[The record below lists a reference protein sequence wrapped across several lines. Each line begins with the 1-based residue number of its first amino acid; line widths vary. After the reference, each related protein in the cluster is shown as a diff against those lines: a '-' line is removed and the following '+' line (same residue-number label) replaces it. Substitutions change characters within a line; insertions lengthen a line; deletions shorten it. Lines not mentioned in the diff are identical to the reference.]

1 MPMTMVRRP
10 RAVRR
15 MYPAVLNEVR
25 NSYRVLAAASISTLA
40 DEISSWSHQP
50 RFFYEV
56 SVVPKKWRMTL
67 KWDRRTKSG
76 KIYDWVSLGT
86 GIRGDDPA
94 GKEYI
99 IVPKKAKALG
109 FHLPMVTKT
118 QAASGAIA
126 PSALSKPKDM
136 SLQVVHAPGIYPRHL
151 GEELYKMLRS
161 RNPGSFHNISEAAI
175 KRAFRKMG
183 IYVG

>member
-1 MPMTMVRRP
+1 MPMTMIRRP

-25 NSYRVLAAASISTLA
+25 NSYRVLGAASIMTLA
-40 DEISSWSHQP
+40 DEISSWDHQP
-50 RFFYEV
+50 RFSYEV
-56 SVVPKKWRMTL
+56 SVAPRKWRLTL

-76 KIYDWVSLGT
+76 MIYDWVSTGT
-86 GIRGDDPA
+86 GERGDDPA
-94 GKEYI
+94 GKAYE

-118 QAASGAIA
+118 TAASGAIA
-126 PSALSKPKDM
+126 PSALSKPKDITT
-136 SLQVVHAPGIYPRHL
+136 QIVHAPGIYPRHL
-151 GEELYKMLRS
+151 GEALYKVLKS
-161 RNPGSFHNISEAAI
+161 RDPGSFHNITEAAI
-175 KRAFRKMG
+175 KRAFRKLG